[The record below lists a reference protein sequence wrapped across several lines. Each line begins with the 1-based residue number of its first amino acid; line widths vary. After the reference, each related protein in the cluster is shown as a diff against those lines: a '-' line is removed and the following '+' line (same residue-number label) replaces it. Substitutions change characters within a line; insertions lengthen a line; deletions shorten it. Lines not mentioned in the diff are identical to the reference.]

1 MVARFAVMGNP
12 IGHSL
17 SPLLHQHFARQT
29 GCDLTYDTLLV
40 EEGEL
45 TTQVA
50 DFFAQGGQG
59 LNITAPFKEEAY
71 ALAHVRTPRCEKARA
86 ANTLW
91 MQDGLLHA
99 DNTDGVGLLRD
110 LARYR
115 DVAGVHLLLLG
126 AGGAARGVIGPLLAA
141 SPASVTVFNRT
152 VEKACLLKEDFP
164 QIRVVASLS
173 GQASKPAS
181 GLQQQTMVDEPLI
194 RRGATP
200 SPRVRGEGKN
210 ERSYL
215 EASKPA
221 SGLQQQT
228 MVDEPLIRRG
238 ATPSPR
244 VRGEGKNKARY
255 LEEAFGVIINAT
267 TAGNHETFWSAALG
281 GVSHLK
287 SAFCY
292 DLSYALLE
300 PTAFVQWAT
309 ARGCLAVDGLGML
322 VEQAAEAFFIWHG
335 IFPDTAPV
343 LALLRRKV

>member
-210 ERSYL
+210 
-215 EASKPA
+215 
-221 SGLQQQT
+221 
-228 MVDEPLIRRG
+228 
-238 ATPSPR
+238 
-244 VRGEGKNKARY
+244 KARY

>member
-210 ERSYL
+210 
-215 EASKPA
+215 
-221 SGLQQQT
+221 
-228 MVDEPLIRRG
+228 
-238 ATPSPR
+238 
-244 VRGEGKNKARY
+244 KARY

-309 ARGCLAVDGLGML
+309 ARGCLAVDGVGML